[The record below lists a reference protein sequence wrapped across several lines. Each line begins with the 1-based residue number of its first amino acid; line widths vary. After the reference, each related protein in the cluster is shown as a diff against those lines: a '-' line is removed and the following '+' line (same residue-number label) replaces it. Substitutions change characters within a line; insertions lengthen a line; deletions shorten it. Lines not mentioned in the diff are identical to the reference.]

1 MDLPRKRS
9 NKYVTAVYAIFIILF
24 AFTATL
30 FYASRCQESGRLVP
44 QDDDIRK
51 SRAAAE
57 NPQIVTNKIYITK
70 EPSQN
75 KTAAFKSNTGADDE
89 SFNVQPSKKES
100 TAEKKTNIDD
110 SKTASG
116 KALSPSADPVPTQ
129 TAAISSGEKAEIYF
143 AKDSTGLTN
152 EALEQLNA
160 IAEFLLKFPD
170 AEIIVRGYGDSHKKY
185 RHNTKL
191 SKLRAD
197 VVKSY
202 LIRHGTASA
211 RIKAFWI
218 GSENPAAENDP
229 QQDPNKTHLVEIKF
243 KMKSKA
249 DLKN

>member
-191 SKLRAD
+191 SQLRAD

-218 GSENPAAENDP
+218 GSENPAAENEP